1 MEGQMIRRADVQ
13 ARANRYL
20 ALTISLLSSFVVLP
34 ACGSGNEAA
43 PPTPPQEPIVEFVP
57 PPTPEA
63 VTRLLRP
70 SSRCRRAEVC
80 NRRGLAQYRRDN
92 YEEALKFFAAALIL
106 EPGHEKAAFNA
117 ACMFAKLGETEG
129 ALHMMRSVLAMG
141 TDASRGRIDRVARDG
156 DFDGIRSEPAFVTE
170 MTRIRA
176 AAVAQAASLAASAAD
191 AEAVNTELMIAV
203 RRQIK
208 AGDIEALAARAPE
221 GERIEISY
229 RVGEDC
235 CGSGLRSRRRVS
247 RGGENFAEWLREA
260 KRSWRPAC
268 VDGIDID
275 TGRPIPGC
283 TWNGLTILMNA
294 QCEGECCSHSQR
306 SEARA
311 VGDHET
317 PLFLEEICF
326 APQAD
331 TNMRRISSIEFSA
344 NPCPRGCAD

>member
-1 MEGQMIRRADVQ
+1 MKFPTSSYSNQLKRLAQWTVAVCLLG
-13 ARANRYL
+13 
-20 ALTISLLSSFVVLP
+20 ALT
-34 ACGSGNEAA
+34 ACGDDGDGA
-43 PPTPPQEPIVEFVP
+43 PP
-57 PPTPEA
+57 PPTPEEQTA
-63 VTRLLRP
+63 EAEPQPTPEVVTRLLRP

-117 ACMFAKLGETEG
+117 ACMFAKLGETDG
-129 ALHMMRSVLAMG
+129 ALHMLRTILAMG
-141 TDASRGRIDRVARDG
+141 TEASRGRIARVALDG
-156 DFDGIRSEPAFVTE
+156 DFDGIRDEPAFVSE
-170 MTRIRA
+170 IARIRA
-176 AAVAQAASLAASAAD
+176 AADTQAAALASAAAD
-191 AEAVNTELMIAV
+191 AEPVNEELMVAV
-203 RRQIK
+203 RRQLK

-229 RVGEDC
+229 RMSEDC
-235 CGSGLRSRRRVS
+235 CGSGLRSRREVN
-247 RGGENFAEWLREA
+247 RGGDDFAEWLSGA

-268 VDGIDID
+268 VDGINID

-294 QCEGECCSHSQR
+294 QCEGDCCSHSER
-306 SEARA
+306 SAARRQ

-326 APQAD
+326 APQEGS
-331 TNMRRISSIEFSA
+331 NLRRIRSIKFSA
-344 NPCPRGCAD
+344 TPCPRGC